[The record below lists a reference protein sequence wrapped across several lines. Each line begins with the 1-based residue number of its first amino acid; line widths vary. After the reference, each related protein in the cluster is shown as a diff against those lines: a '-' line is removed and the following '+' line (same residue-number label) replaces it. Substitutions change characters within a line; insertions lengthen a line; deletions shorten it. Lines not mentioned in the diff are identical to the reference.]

1 MKTQKKASDTIQVV
15 TLGCSKNTVDSE
27 KLMRQLSAHSLKVEH
42 ENENSKARTVIINTC
57 GFINDAKQESIDTIV
72 SYIQAKKDGNID
84 NLYVM
89 GCLSER
95 YADALRDGFPEVDNF
110 FGVNNIKDIIESL
123 GYNYK
128 GDLIGERLLT
138 TPNHYAY
145 LKISEGCNRKCA
157 FCAIPL
163 IRGPYQSTP
172 VEDIVTEATLLAKN
186 GVKELMI
193 IAQDISYYGTDL
205 YEAPLLAYL
214 VEKLSEI
221 NGIEWIRLHYAYPSG
236 FPKDLFKVMRNNPK
250 VCKYLDIPFQHIS
263 DNMLKKMRRGLNKEK
278 TIKLIDNLRTQV
290 PGIALR
296 TTLLTGHPGETE
308 KDFDELVEFVEK
320 TRFERLG
327 VFTYSHEE
335 DTYAALKYKDSVPD
349 KLKLHRADT
358 IMSIQQKISTELNHK
373 RIGQELKT
381 IIDRKEDDYYIGR
394 SEFDSPEVDNEVIVN
409 SSKKL
414 KIGEFTNVKI
424 TDANEFDLVG
434 GVV

>member
-1 MKTQKKASDTIQVV
+1 LKTQKKPADTIQIV

-42 ENENSKARTVIINTC
+42 ENENSKARSVIINTC

-72 SYIQAKKDGNID
+72 NYIQAKQNGTIE

-95 YADALRDGFPEVDNF
+95 YADALREGFPEVDNF
-110 FGVNNIKDIIESL
+110 FGVNDIKKIIESL

-138 TPNHYAY
+138 TPSHYAY

-163 IRGPYQSTP
+163 IRGSYQSTP
-172 VEDIVTEATLLAKN
+172 VEDLIKEASLLAKG
-186 GVKELMI
+186 GVKELMV

-221 NGIEWIRLHYAYPSG
+221 KGIEWIRLHYAYPSG
-236 FPKDLFKVMRNNPK
+236 FPKDILKVMRDNPK

-263 DNMLKKMRRGLNKEK
+263 DNMLKKMRRGLNKAK
-278 TIKLIDNLRTQV
+278 TLQLIDNLRTQV

-308 KDFDELVEFVEK
+308 KDFDELVEFVEN
-320 TRFERLG
+320 TRFERMG

-335 DTYAALKYKDSVPD
+335 DTYAALKYKDSIPD
-349 KLKLHRADT
+349 KLKLHRADSL
-358 IMSIQQKISTELNHK
+358 MAIQQKISTELNQK
-373 RIGQELKT
+373 RIGQELRV
-381 IIDRKEDDYYIGR
+381 IIDRKEDDYYVGR
-394 SEFDSPEVDNEVIVN
+394 SEFDSPEVDNEVIV
-409 SSKKL
+409 SSDTELQSGNFCK
-414 KIGEFTNVKI
+414 VKI
-424 TDANEFDLVG
+424 TDASEFDLVG